1 MCKSREE
8 GRGGVKVRL
17 LSRGL
22 RLVYDIV
29 CEGERGVPA

>member
-1 MCKSREE
+1 MEEGRCVRRRKCMCKSREE

-22 RLVYDIV
+22 RLV
-29 CEGERGVPA
+29 